1 MRYQVVVLDSEI
13 GTAITIN
20 DLLWKRAPSG
30 HVTDQGFYN
39 DFKIYMGYTTRD
51 ILEPDFD
58 SNYVPGSK
66 TLVFSRSTYTLSG
79 LVPDAWF
86 TTPLDTPFFYNG
98 SGNLLI
104 DIEWTSAPESN
115 SIFIWNWNTNQLGR
129 AMFATPEGPTGS
141 PEETLPYMI
150 LGGTND
156 LESETFARIK
166 TMFAK

>member
-104 DIEWTSAPESN
+104 DIEWTSSPDGLSVYV
-115 SIFIWNWNTNQLGR
+115 FNWNTDVGR
-129 AMFATPEGPTGS
+129 SMFSSPAGSTGDPENFVPH
-141 PEETLPYMI
+141 MI

>member
-1 MRYQVVVLDSEI
+1 MVVLDSEI

-20 DLLWKRAPSG
+20 DLLWKRAPMGMDHSSY
-30 HVTDQGFYN
+30 TN
-39 DFKIYMGYTTRD
+39 FKIYMGYTTRD

-79 LVPDAWF
+79 LASGAWF
-86 TTPLDTPFFYNG
+86 TTALDTPFFYNG

-104 DIEWTSAPESN
+104 DIEWTSSPDGLSVYV
-115 SIFIWNWNTNQLGR
+115 FNWNTDVGR
-129 AMFATPEGPTGS
+129 SMFSSPAGSTGDPENFVPH
-141 PEETLPYMI
+141 MI

-156 LESETFARIK
+156 LESKTFARIK
-166 TMFAK
+166 IMFAK